1 MYKTLGAK
9 IVPAVAIML
18 NLWSCDPQDIP
29 PTSTVDELD
38 KKIAQ
43 LFKSSRLPGVSMVV
57 LDNTKILYQ
66 KSLGYSD
73 LESQRPYDAETVQTI
88 GSVSKTLIAFA
99 IMKAQEMGKLDMDDP
114 INDYLPFE
122 VIHPEY
128 LNAPIT
134 IRHLTQHTSGIND
147 EASYLKAY
155 VLKHPDQDYSRLPET
170 VQEYIEVIKENKDI
184 PYSEY
189 LENVLSANGK
199 WYTGE
204 NFTKDKPGT
213 RYTYSNI
220 GATLAAL
227 VVENATGTPF
237 SNFTAQF
244 VFSPLGM
251 NMTSW
256 EQSEANNNH
265 FATRYFPDGTAVPDY
280 HLITT
285 PDGGLATNTSDFTLY
300 LMEMLNGAQGTG
312 KLLSQASY
320 KEMYTR
326 TKIGKS
332 ASGIFWS
339 ISEKGVL
346 SHTGSDLGILSLAAI
361 NPKKNVAAFLMT
373 NVSAEDDENLLES
386 IQELW
391 NTLKRH
397 QWPNEQV
404 YSAHQKYP
412 N

>member
-1 MYKTLGAK
+1 MHKKLRPKLVLALAL
-9 IVPAVAIML
+9 IF

-29 PTSTVDELD
+29 PTSTVDELGE
-38 KKIAQ
+38 KITQ

-73 LESQRPYDAETVQTI
+73 VESQRPYDAETVQTI

-99 IMKAQEMGKLDMDDP
+99 IMKAQELGKLDMDDP

-122 VIHPEY
+122 IIHPEY
-128 LNAPIT
+128 PNTPIT
-134 IRHLTQHTSGIND
+134 IRHLAQHTSGISD

-155 VLKHPDQDYSRLPET
+155 VLKYPDQDYSRLPET
-170 VQEYIEVIKENKDI
+170 AQEYIEVIKENTDI

-189 LENVLSANGK
+189 LENVLSTNGK

-213 RYTYSNI
+213 RYAYSNI

-227 VVENATGTPF
+227 VVENATGASF
-237 SNFTAQF
+237 SDFTAQF
-244 VFSPLGM
+244 AFSPLGM

-256 EQSEANNNH
+256 EKSEANKTH
-265 FATRYFPDGTAVPDY
+265 FATRYFPEGTAVPDY

-285 PDGGLATNTSDFTLY
+285 PDGGLATNTSDFALY

-312 KLLSQASY
+312 KLLTQASY
-320 KEMYTR
+320 EEMYTR

-332 ASGIFWS
+332 SSGVFWS
-339 ISEKGVL
+339 VSEKGVL

-373 NVSAEDDENLLES
+373 NVSAEDDDNLLES
-386 IQELW
+386 IEELW

-397 QWPNEQV
+397 QWPNDQV
-404 YSAHQKYP
+404 YSAHQKPP